1 MEEKTIVIEDVTQA
15 WRTLY
20 LDIQKKSKLKIEA
33 FNEVFSQTYTLLTE
47 RLPDSSLDKEIVA
60 LVAEAYLFANL
71 KGEHYDSTCLA
82 SFILTERMLSY
93 CAFSSAPAA
102 AATLPVYVMEA
113 RKDVRLSFSD
123 VGDSMTKLVKILE
136 DFYWKQLSN

>member
-93 CAFSSAPAA
+93 CAFSSAGISPEETVYAPARRFSSTVRKYTNSRFWKVLA
-102 AATLPVYVMEA
+102 IPA
-113 RKDVRLSFSD
+113 RITSWAR
-123 VGDSMTKLVKILE
+123 
-136 DFYWKQLSN
+136 

>member
-1 MEEKTIVIEDVTQA
+1 
-15 WRTLY
+15 
-20 LDIQKKSKLKIEA
+20 
-33 FNEVFSQTYTLLTE
+33 
-47 RLPDSSLDKEIVA
+47 
-60 LVAEAYLFANL
+60 LFANL